1 MTSLADL
8 FTSLGSVYTYVMGI
22 FGTALD
28 TITDN
33 PILALPVYAGIAAG
47 VVFLVIK
54 VIRKFGVRGR
64 IR

>member
-1 MTSLADL
+1 MGTLADL
-8 FTSLGSVYTYVMGI
+8 FTSLGTVYQYVIGI

-28 TITDN
+28 TITSN
-33 PILALPVYAGIAAG
+33 AILALPVYAGIAVG
-47 VVFLVIK
+47 VIFLVIK